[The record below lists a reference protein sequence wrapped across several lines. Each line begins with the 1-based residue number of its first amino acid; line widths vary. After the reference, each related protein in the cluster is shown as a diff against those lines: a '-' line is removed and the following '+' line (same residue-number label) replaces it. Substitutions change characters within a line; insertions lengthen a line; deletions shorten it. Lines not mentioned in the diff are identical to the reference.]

1 MNKSEPIMKYSSNDY
16 MELCNS
22 FYNYVRY
29 AYFKNDNLYRK
40 ELINTII
47 DVKSKIESK
56 FNSLRNYNE
65 DYGSLIMF
73 LTNHIFHFHEFL
85 SFAYKNILISTPE
98 FELKK
103 NEDLQSVDF
112 VIGENKFSISTSK
125 TKIKNPNPGN
135 IAFSMIYE
143 NKNSDLLEK
152 KEIKITNIKSKQ
164 LLTEI
169 SIFTPFAL
177 DNVLEEERIQLE
189 VIVENTIWYIKDEMD
204 KILNHILHLYTNN
217 NLDWK
222 VVIDNGLWIR
232 NSEPK
237 KRYFKRSTHR

>member
-1 MNKSEPIMKYSSNDY
+1 MKYSMKKNIYKD
-16 MELCNS
+16 LCNS
-22 FYNYVRY
+22 FYDYARY
-29 AYFKNDNLYRK
+29 AYFTNDNNYRK
-40 ELINTII
+40 GVIKNILELKN
-47 DVKSKIESK
+47 KMESK
-56 FNSLRNYNE
+56 FDSLRYIE
-65 DYGSLIMF
+65 DYGSLIIF
-73 LTNHIFHFHEFL
+73 LTTHVFNFHEFL
-85 SFAYKNILISTPE
+85 SFAYNNILLNEPE

-103 NEDLQSVDF
+103 NDDIQSVEF
-112 VIGENKFSISTSK
+112 IIKNNKISISSSK

-169 SIFTPFAL
+169 TIYTPFTL
-177 DNVLEEERIQLE
+177 ENVLEEERIQLE
-189 VIVENTIWYIKDEMD
+189 VIVENVICYIKDEMD

>member
-1 MNKSEPIMKYSSNDY
+1 MKKPESNTSQTIYMDLFNSVNKYA
-16 MELCNS
+16 
-22 FYNYVRY
+22 RY
-29 AYFKNDNLYRK
+29 AYFTNNDNYR
-40 ELINTII
+40 EEIISTILES
-47 DVKSKIESK
+47 KNKIESK
-56 FNSLRNYNE
+56 FDSLRKYNE
-65 DYGSLIMF
+65 DYSSLIMF
-73 LTNHIFHFHEFL
+73 LTNHIFYFHEFL
-85 SFAYKNILISTPE
+85 SFAYKNILLDIPE

-103 NEDLQSVDF
+103 NEDMQSVDF
-112 VIGENKFSISTSK
+112 IVGRNKFFVSTSK

-152 KEIKITNIKSKQ
+152 KEIKITNIESKQ

-169 SIFTPFAL
+169 TIYTPFVL

-189 VIVENTIWYIKDEMD
+189 IIVENVIYYINSEMD

-222 VVIDNGLWIR
+222 VVINNGLWIR